1 MKEKV
6 VEYQIGETF
15 DFGKIRLKV
24 VEQSWI
30 CEGCVFDEDC
40 PMGYDLIRN
49 KILGSCDALGR
60 TDQKDVIFIEV

>member
-40 PMGYDLIRN
+40 PMRYDLIRN

-60 TDQKDVIFIEV
+60 TDQKDVIFVEV